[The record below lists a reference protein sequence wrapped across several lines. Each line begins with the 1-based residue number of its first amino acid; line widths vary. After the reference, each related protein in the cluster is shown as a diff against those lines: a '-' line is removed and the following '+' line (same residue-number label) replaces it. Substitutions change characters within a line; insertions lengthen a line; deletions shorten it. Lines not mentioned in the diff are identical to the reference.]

1 MSSFQGTSFKSRDA
15 KNNASGSKETTRI
28 KRLGSGSSFK
38 ARPLPKKTL
47 AATPAAMK
55 QRRAIEEKQ
64 RQQFRTK
71 VESFYNSKPEL
82 QSKWEKARDTLLVKY
97 SSGTKWKTFNM
108 KLIEKYG
115 DEFFNFEPS
124 ASDVNSINKETV
136 DGRVPCSY
144 CSRKFV
150 LSRVFEHETICARTK
165 KGRGGS
171 RRKKVDGGYSKKFD
185 ARKVEVEETG
195 FTEEEEHEKDDE
207 EEEEEEEEEE
217 RELARAEEE
226 RKNKLAGMSEIEQL
240 EYQLSEM
247 KRFQALQTQ

>member
-1 MSSFQGTSFKSRDA
+1 MSD
-15 KNNASGSKETTRI
+15 
-28 KRLGSGSSFK
+28 
-38 ARPLPKKTL
+38 
-47 AATPAAMK
+47 
-55 QRRAIEEKQ
+55 EEKQ
-64 RQQFRTK
+64 RQQFQTK

-97 SSGTKWKTFNM
+97 SSGTKWKTCNM
-108 KLIEKYG
+108 KLIGKYG

-136 DGRVPCSY
+136 DGRVPCSN

-185 ARKVEVEETG
+185 ARKVEVEEVG
-195 FTEEEEHEKDDE
+195 FTEEEEHEKDD
-207 EEEEEEEEEE
+207 EEEEEEEE

>member
-1 MSSFQGTSFKSRDA
+1 MSSFQARGTSFKSRDA
-15 KNNASGSKETTRI
+15 KNNASGSEETTRI

-165 KGRGGS
+165 KGRAGS
-171 RRKKVDGGYSKKFD
+171 RRKKVDGGNSKKFD
-185 ARKVEVEETG
+185 ARKVEVEEEG
-195 FTEEEEHEKDDE
+195 FIEEEGQEKDD
-207 EEEEEEEEEE
+207 EEEEEE